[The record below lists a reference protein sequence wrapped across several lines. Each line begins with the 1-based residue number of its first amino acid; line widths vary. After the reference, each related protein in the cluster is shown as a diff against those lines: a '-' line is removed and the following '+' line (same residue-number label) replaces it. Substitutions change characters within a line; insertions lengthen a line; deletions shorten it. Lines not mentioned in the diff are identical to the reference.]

1 MMVDYVQ
8 FIELLLV
15 AEVQAKEKVA
25 VVPQQKSKLRLN

>member
-15 AEVQAKEKVA
+15 AEVQAKEKVV